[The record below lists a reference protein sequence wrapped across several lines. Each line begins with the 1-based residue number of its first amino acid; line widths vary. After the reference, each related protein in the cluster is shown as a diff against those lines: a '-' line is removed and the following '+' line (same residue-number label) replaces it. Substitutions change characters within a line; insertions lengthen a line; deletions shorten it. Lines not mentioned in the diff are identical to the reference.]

1 MGAFIFQVGASAI
14 CPHGGQVSV
23 VPTNARVLVGGQPV
37 AVLADQ
43 FLIAGC
49 AFTVPPG
56 KPQPCVKVQWLVPA
70 ARVLV
75 GGQPA
80 ILQSSSGLCQS
91 PEQIPQ
97 GPPTVLVTQIR
108 ASGM

>member
-1 MGAFIFQVGASAI
+1 MGSFIFQLGASAI
-14 CPHGGQVSV
+14 CPHGGQISV

-37 AVLADQ
+37 TVLADQ
-43 FLIAGC
+43 FLVAGC

-80 ILQSSSGLCQS
+80 ILQSSSGLCLS
-91 PEQIPQ
+91 AEQIPQ
-97 GPPTVLVTQIR
+97 GPPTVIVTQIR
-108 ASGM
+108 ASGT

>member
-1 MGAFIFQVGASAI
+1 MPGFLMHVGATAI

-23 VPTNARVLVGGQPV
+23 IPSQTRALVGGQPI
-37 AVLADQ
+37 ATMGDTYP
-43 FLIAGC
+43 IAGC

-70 ARVLV
+70 TRVLI

-80 ILQSSSGLCQS
+80 ILQSSTGLCLS
-91 PEQIPQ
+91 AEQIPQ
-97 GPPTVLVTQIR
+97 GPPTVIMTQVR
-108 ASGM
+108 ATGT